1 MGISSDSADQIVKV
15 AIDGTEVL
23 LRLSG
28 TLAKNVAVMLYA
40 MLKDSHEN
48 SGKVQ
53 LKQLIKENR
62 NITFFEV
69 PKEQLKDFAKEAK
82 RYGLT
87 YTAVREKNGSGPV
100 ELMVRA
106 DDATRVNRIA
116 ERLRLATVDISRET
130 QLDKDKPEDPM
141 RARTVR
147 NANLSEP
154 FSSRSPSAG
163 RDDNREKKP
172 DVRVKLKEI
181 QKALREN
188 ANTPDKTPELPKVK
202 IPERQGR

>member
-87 YTAVREKNGSGPV
+87 YTAIREKNGSGPV

-106 DDATRVNRIA
+106 DDAARVNRIA
-116 ERLRLATVDISRET
+116 ERLRLATVTISRENEPE
-130 QLDKDKPEDPM
+130 KDKPDPM
-141 RARTVR
+141 KARTVR

-154 FSSRSPSAG
+154 FSSKFPSAG